1 MSEIT
6 DAPSGEEREHIRF
19 GAAGR
24 ALWKKIAAAGLVRF
38 AGWWSLF
45 AGALA
50 LNSVCP
56 VCGNAGCPTGIGSFG
71 IIAAVLAF
79 FKQYGWKG
87 LQAFTALLRRR
98 LTVGSPNPFD
108 ECHIHRRCACPCND
122 RDESGVERG
131 DASEASPV
139 V

>member
-1 MSEIT
+1 MIEIP
-6 DAPSGEEREHIRF
+6 DPPSGAEKARF
-19 GAAGR
+19 RFVVAGR
-24 ALWKKIAAAGLVRF
+24 ALLRKTAAAGLVRF

-71 IIAAVLAF
+71 LIAAVLAF

-87 LQAFTALLRRR
+87 LQAFITLFRRP
-98 LTVGSPNPFD
+98 LTVGSPSSSD
-108 ECHIHRRCACPCND
+108 KCHIHGRCSCND
-122 RDESGVERG
+122 RVESGVERG
-131 DASEASPV
+131 DASKASPMV
-139 V
+139 

>member
-1 MSEIT
+1 MNEIP
-6 DAPSGEEREHIRF
+6 DPPPRAGKERFRF
-19 GAAGR
+19 VATGR
-24 ALWKKIAAAGLVRF
+24 VLLRKTAAAGLVRF

-71 IIAAVLAF
+71 LVAAVLAF

-87 LQAFTALLRRR
+87 LQAFSALFRRR
-98 LTVGSPNPFD
+98 LTVGSPNLSD
-108 ECHIHRRCACPCND
+108 ECHIHGRCSCSCRD

-131 DASEASPV
+131 NASKASPV